1 MSTQSLTASAP
12 AATRS
17 RDGLLRGAFKVD
29 AVASVASGLAY
40 LVASGPL
47 SDLLGLPSAFLL
59 AVGAFS
65 VAYGSYAWYLGSRPR
80 VSPAAGRAIAIGN
93 LGWAAASIAMVVFG
107 WHDPTTTGSIWIVLQ
122 AVLVS
127 GFADAQLL
135 GARRITA
142 R

>member
-1 MSTQSLTASAP
+1 MSTHSISATARTNAAP
-12 AATRS
+12 

-29 AVASVASGLAY
+29 AIASITSGLAY
-40 LVASGPL
+40 IVANGAL
-47 SDLLGLPSAFLL
+47 SDLFGLPPAFLL
-59 AVGAFS
+59 AIGAFS

-80 VSPAAGRAIAIGN
+80 VSPSAGRAIGIGN
-93 LGWAAASIAMVVFG
+93 LGWAAASIAMVVLG
-107 WHDPTTTGSIWIVLQ
+107 WHDPTTTGSVWIVMQ
-122 AVLVS
+122 AALVA

>member
-1 MSTQSLTASAP
+1 MSTHSISGAP
-12 AATRS
+12 PTTRP

-29 AVASVASGLAY
+29 AVASVGSGLAY
-40 LVASGPL
+40 LVANAAL

-65 VAYGSYAWYLGSRPR
+65 VVYGSFAWYLGTRPR
-80 VSPAAGRAIAIGN
+80 VSPTAGRRIAVGN
-93 LGWAAASIAMVVFG
+93 LGWAAASIAIAVVG
-107 WHDPTTTGSIWIVLQ
+107 WHDPTTTGTVWIVLQ
-122 AVLVS
+122 ALLVA

-135 GARRITA
+135 GARRIT